1 VCVCVGGGGGKL
13 KHFYFISFL
22 NGVFQQN

>member
-1 VCVCVGGGGGKL
+1 VCVWGGGGKL
-13 KHFYFISFL
+13 KHFYFFSFL